1 MFIIIVSFTLFS
13 LFFFC
18 IISAYYQLLFL
29 FNVVSSSPSHHL
41 LNNIIKSCAMDNS
54 PSTKRLF
61 LVIADSHVK
70 HVCSNMS
77 TSDFHIITY
86 SISGL
91 QWSNPWNSQLSVN
104 SLISQSHLTSLFDTL
119 SHVLLLVGTNSVR
132 RLRAADVIDQVNQ
145 IILSLRSRHPHLTQT
160 GKIIIVATFPCLKP
174 SAHFP
179 SIVSLQ
185 NNIHIYNRL
194 LLALSTQQS
203 FSFVDFHVTPDMLSP
218 DRMHL
223 DYRYRNLI
231 SELILDY
238 VNRLSIPQY
247 DPISSRSRSRS
258 ATTRRNRKRHN
269 KLKHKQ
275 YRFTLAQDV
284 HPIWSW

>member
-1 MFIIIVSFTLFS
+1 MFIILVSFTLLS

-18 IISAYYQLLFL
+18 ITSAYYQLRFL
-29 FNVVSSSPSHHL
+29 LNVLSSSPSHHL
-41 LNNIIKSCAMDNS
+41 FINIIKSCTMDNC

-61 LVIADSHVK
+61 LMIADSHAK
-70 HVCSNMS
+70 YVCSNMS

-91 QWSNPWNSQLSVN
+91 QWSNPCNSQLCVN
-104 SLISQSHLTSLFDTL
+104 SLISQSHLTSLFDSF
-119 SHVLLLVGTNSVR
+119 SHILLLVGTNSVR
-132 RLRAADVIDQVNQ
+132 HLRAADVIDQVNQ
-145 IILSLRSRHPHLTQT
+145 IILSLLSRHPHLTQT
-160 GKIIIVATFPCLKP
+160 GKIIIAATFPCLKL
-174 SAHFP
+174 SEHLP

-203 FSFVDFHVTPDMLSP
+203 FSFADLHVTPDMLSP
-218 DRMHL
+218 DHMHL

-247 DPISSRSRSRS
+247 APISLRSRSHS
-258 ATTRRNRKRHN
+258 ATTGRNRRRHN
-269 KLKHKQ
+269 KLQHKQ
-275 YRFTLAQDV
+275 HRFTLVRDV